1 MATQTH
7 DAPTPGVRPP
17 RTWGSVLRYIG
28 IAVAL
33 IYALFPVVF
42 IISAA
47 FNPGGT
53 LTTTSLIPKGASLI
67 NFTDLF
73 GLRPYWSWYKNSLII
88 CSVATVASVFIGALA
103 AFAFGR
109 RIPERSAVRRSI
121 PVRPG
126 RFRGR
131 SRGEFSWSR
140 P

>member
-7 DAPTPGVRPP
+7 DAPTVPTTTRETPPGVRPP

-53 LTTTSLIPKGASLI
+53 LTTTSLIPKGASMV
-67 NFTDLF
+67 NFTDL
-73 GLRPYWSWYKNSLII
+73 
-88 CSVATVASVFIGALA
+88 C
-103 AFAFGR
+103 
-109 RIPERSAVRRSI
+109 RIPWRMAHSDYARAPIPPARAHRVSSA
-121 PVRPG
+121 
-126 RFRGR
+126 
-131 SRGEFSWSR
+131 
-140 P
+140 